1 MARFIALVNDLVL
14 IEKIATIATELDAE
28 VIWSLELRGCV
39 EAVTAIRPLVLLVD
53 LHNTAADWAT
63 IVAAL
68 KTSPATRRV
77 PVLGFAYPLEIGLQQ
92 KAAAVFMDEIF
103 DAQDNPTATEKDD
116 FLTTLTERIQVYARR
131 LDANL
136 QAALMLPCAQLMPEL
151 VKKGLEEFNAG
162 EYYECHET
170 LEAAWVAEPGP
181 VRDVYRG
188 ILQVAVAYYQIQRGN
203 YRGAMKVFLRSIQWL
218 EPLPEKCQGIEIG
231 RFRED
236 ARQARLALETLGPE
250 RIGEFHT
257 GLFKPVTFDEPQ
269 EQS

>member
-1 MARFIALVNDLVL
+1 LARLIALVNNPMLV
-14 IEKIATIATELDAE
+14 EKIATIATELDLE

-39 EAVTAIRPLVLLVD
+39 EAVTEIRPLVLLVD
-53 LHNTAADWAT
+53 LHNEQTEWGA

-77 PVLGFAYPLEIGLQQ
+77 PIMGFAYPLDETLRK
-92 KAAAVFMDEIF
+92 KAVAVFMDEIF
-103 DAQDNPTATEKDD
+103 DARDNAAKSD
-116 FLTTLTERIQVYARR
+116 FLTTLAERLQAYARR

-136 QAALMLPCAQLMPEL
+136 QAALLAPCAQPMPEL

-236 ARQARLALETLGPE
+236 ARQARLALEALGPE
-250 RIGEFHT
+250 RIGEFDT
-257 GLFKPVTFDEPQ
+257 GLFKLVIYDESQ